1 MTGSVLRWGIQRMY
15 KLYAVRNKRTGKLI
29 RSRHT
34 AEIFLFLSPV
44 RAWEFMARGRFRDC
58 ELVRFRR

>member
-34 AEIFLFLSPV
+34 AEIFLFLSPL
-44 RAWEFMARGRFRDC
+44 RAWEFIVHGRFVDC
-58 ELVRFRR
+58 EPVRFRR

>member
-1 MTGSVLRWGIQRMY
+1 MTGSVQRWEIQTMY

-34 AEIFLFLSPV
+34 AEIFLFLSPL
-44 RAWEFMARGRFRDC
+44 RAWEFIARGRFREC
-58 ELVRFRR
+58 EPVRFRR